1 MKLFLLFVRTY
12 WLHGLLLG
20 VGLALGG
27 IASHVYDTA
36 QIATTRAELAGVKA
50 QHSEEKAQATQAAL
64 ERLQTAKQRADA
76 LQTALD
82 VTEQRLS
89 ITKTELNREIQNSTT
104 GRACLSGRT
113 VSLLNRAATGSDPA
127 TLPNTTSGPTAESA
141 GFATDTDIANW
152 INSAAAQYNT
162 CRARLDALIDW
173 HTDPAKASPQ
183 HEQ

>member
-1 MKLFLLFVRTY
+1 MKLFILFVRTY
-12 WLHGLLLG
+12 WLYALLLG

-36 QIATTRAELAGVKA
+36 QVATIRAELASVKA

-82 VTEQRLS
+82 VTEQRLA
-89 ITKTELNREIQNSTT
+89 ITKTELSHEIQKSTS

-113 VSLLNRAATGSDPA
+113 VRMLNRAAAGSDPA
-127 TLPNTTSGPTAESA
+127 PLPNAASGPAETNA
-141 GFATDTDIANW
+141 GIATDTDIATW
-152 INSAAAQYNT
+152 INSATAQYNI

-173 HTDPAKASPQ
+173 HISPAKDSTE